1 MAGFFQALVIGI
13 VFFVVGSYLI
23 YKGIE
28 PLYWT
33 TVLLRSTTASVSAVK
48 NNDGIVELEGDAVRT
63 DGQVE
68 SPFTETACLAYGCN
82 VEQYHSYRG
91 HGTGRWKT
99 IHSNRDGVPFRLE
112 DDTGGAEVDPATAT
126 LFCASRDTIDAGWGS
141 TPGEQ
146 IESYLRRKNIERV
159 GTDEPRRYIEQ
170 RVDAGDRIHV
180 YGPITN
186 RPVTTM
192 ANEFNAPVRDDTE
205 STWFLIT
212 DTDRLATARRL
223 LKPNLMTILGIL
235 AFLFGLRIL
244 GSFVLQFVLYIIG

>member
-1 MAGFFQALVIGI
+1 MAGFFATLAVGIALFVIG
-13 VFFVVGSYLI
+13 GYLI

-33 TVLLRSTTASVSAVK
+33 TVLLRSTTASVREAK
-48 NNDGIVELEGDAVRT
+48 NSDGIVELEGDAVRT

-68 SPFTETACLAYGCN
+68 SPFTETACLAYGCKI
-82 VEQYHSYRG
+82 EQYHSYRG
-91 HGTGRWKT
+91 RGTGRWKT
-99 IHSNRDGVPFRLE
+99 IHSNRDGVPFRFE
-112 DDTGGAEVDPATAT
+112 DDTGRVAVDPATAT
-126 LFCASRDTIDAGWGS
+126 LFFASRDTIDAGWGS
-141 TPGEQ
+141 TPGKQ
-146 IESYLRRKNIERV
+146 IASYLRRRNIEWV
-159 GTDEPRRYIEQ
+159 GPDEPRRYIEQ

-192 ANEFNAPVRDDTE
+192 ANEFNAPIHDGTE
-205 STWFLIT
+205 SKWFLIT

-244 GSFVLQFVLYIIG
+244 GAFVLQFLYIIG

>member
-1 MAGFFQALVIGI
+1 MAGFFGTLAVGTVL
-13 VFFVVGSYLI
+13 FVAGSYLI

-33 TVLLRSTTASVSAVK
+33 TVLLRSTTASVREAK
-48 NNDGIVELEGDAVRT
+48 NTDGIVELEGKAVRT

-82 VEQYHSYRG
+82 IEQYHSYRG
-91 HGTGRWKT
+91 RGTGRWKT
-99 IHSNRDGVPFRLE
+99 IHSNRDCVSFRLE

-126 LFCASRDTIDAGWGS
+126 LFFASRDTIDAGWGS

-146 IESYLRRKNIERV
+146 ITSYLWRRNIERV
-159 GTDEPRRYIEQ
+159 GTDEPRRCSEQ
-170 RVDAGDRIHV
+170 RVDAGDRVHV

-192 ANEFNAPVRDDTE
+192 ANEFNAPVRDGTE
-205 STWFLIT
+205 SKWFLIT

-235 AFLFGLRIL
+235 GFLFGLRIL
-244 GSFVLQFVLYIIG
+244 GAFVLQFVLYIIG

>member
-1 MAGFFQALVIGI
+1 MAGFFATLAVGIALFVIG
-13 VFFVVGSYLI
+13 GYLI

-33 TVLLRSTTASVSAVK
+33 TVLLRSTTASVREAK
-48 NNDGIVELEGDAVRT
+48 NSDGIVGLEGEAVRT

-68 SPFTETACLAYGCN
+68 SPFTETACLAYGCKI
-82 VEQYHSYRG
+82 EQYHSYRG
-91 HGTGRWKT
+91 RGTGRWKT

-112 DDTGGAEVDPATAT
+112 DDTGGAEIDPATAT
-126 LFCASRDTIDAGWGS
+126 LFFGSRDTIDAGWGS

-146 IESYLRRKNIERV
+146 IASYLRRRHIERV
-159 GTDEPRRYIEQ
+159 GADEPRRYIEQ

-192 ANEFNAPVRDDTE
+192 ANEFNAPVRDGTE
-205 STWFLIT
+205 SNWFLIT

-244 GSFVLQFVLYIIG
+244 GSFVLYMILYIIG